1 VSVASLRPGRW
12 KTLCSARNPG
22 IRSEKKKKMFKKAK
36 ACTTDDSTIGSK
48 RISYEQRRNVEA
60 TGQGSDGEGKKR
72 KEKKRKGSHG
82 NRVRLKRTKTIPV
95 RASGEGEKEP

>member
-1 VSVASLRPGRW
+1 VLLRFVRAAGRRSAQQEILEFAQR
-12 KTLCSARNPG
+12 KRRRCSRKQKPAQQMIAQSGP
-22 IRSEKKKKMFKKAK
+22 
-36 ACTTDDSTIGSK
+36 K